1 MGMNLNPMTLEQINN
16 IMNQNPILKP
26 LIYSCIQDPILMNQV
41 INILN
46 VLNYNPLIMNQM
58 RMQISQEMMNM
69 NMMMMNNQMMNQRM
83 EVNNFEDKQKNE
95 GSEILINF
103 RRNNPTFEKQLIKI
117 YANPEDRVST
127 IIKKYRKKG
136 NDYDEDRRFIFNAQI
151 LYPSV
156 SLREAGITNNS
167 NVFVVVTKGVQGG

>member
-69 NMMMMNNQMMNQRM
+69 NMMMFNNQMMNQRM

-127 IIKKYRKKG
+127 IIKKYRKEG
-136 NDYDEDRRFIFNAQI
+136 NDYDEDRRFIFNARI

>member
-69 NMMMMNNQMMNQRM
+69 NMMMFNNQMMNQRM

-136 NDYDEDRRFIFNAQI
+136 NDYDEDRRFIFNARI

-167 NVFVVVTKGVQGG
+167 NVFVVDTKGVQGG

>member
-69 NMMMMNNQMMNQRM
+69 NMMMFNNQMMNQRM

-136 NDYDEDRRFIFNAQI
+136 NDYDEDRRFIFNARI
-151 LYPSV
+151 LHPSV
-156 SLREAGITNNS
+156 SLREAGITNDS
-167 NVFVVVTKGVQGG
+167 NVFVEVTRAMLGG

>member
-69 NMMMMNNQMMNQRM
+69 NMMMFNNQMMNQRM

-127 IIKKYRKKG
+127 IIKKYRKEG
-136 NDYDEDRRFIFNAQI
+136 NDYDEDRRFIFNSRI